1 MLKAILFIAG
11 PFILA
16 MFANAFIDKLWP
28 KSAREDED
36 YAKPSR
42 AAREKKARNHGEQAD
57 ALAREEARREER
69 DDSFDAQPS
78 HAASA
83 ATAEHA

>member
-1 MLKAILFIAG
+1 MLKTLLFILG
-11 PFILA
+11 PFAVA

-36 YAKPSR
+36 DVKPSR
-42 AAREKKARNHGEQAD
+42 AAREKKAKLHGEQAD

-69 DDSFDAQPS
+69 EPAFENPPS
-78 HAASA
+78 ANRS
-83 ATAEHA
+83 AEHA